1 MAVRF
6 GMISAVMMR
15 HVLSP
20 LAREASTKSRRRS
33 DSVWARSTRAPQA
46 QPVTAITSGDRDT
59 THRRQLAGDDD
70 DERQLRDD
78 QEDVGQHGQ
87 ALVADPADVARG
99 HADEHADRGGAD
111 AGDQTDDHHA
121 AGAEDDLGQD
131 VLPQLVGAQ
140 PVRGRR
146 RLQQVGAQGAGVVR
160 DDPRADDRQDHE
172 EREDDESRQGLRVAQ
187 EDEPLLAG
195 GRGLRGRDVR
205 RVFQERQV
213 DGHVSPPAG
222 SAGRARRRRSRQ
234 RCWRRGRPW

>member
-20 LAREASTKSRRRS
+20 LARAASTKSRRRS

-46 QPVTAITSGDRDT
+46 QPVTAITEGDRHAA
-59 THRRQLAGDDD
+59 HRGQLAGDDD

-111 AGDQTDDHHA
+111 AGDQADDHHA
-121 AGAEDDLGQD
+121 AGADDDLGQD

-140 PVRGRR
+140 PVRATTAAAAGRR
-146 RLQQVGAQGAGVVR
+146 SG
-160 DDPRADDRQDHE
+160 
-172 EREDDESRQGLRVAQ
+172 
-187 EDEPLLAG
+187 
-195 GRGLRGRDVR
+195 
-205 RVFQERQV
+205 
-213 DGHVSPPAG
+213 
-222 SAGRARRRRSRQ
+222 
-234 RCWRRGRPW
+234 RRGRTARSTGR